1 MLALAQFASCI
12 TMTLHP
18 LDNPVWA
25 SLNSDHAALAR
36 VAGGAARYPAEV
48 APFVAVGVSDAQAAK
63 YSVSLVAPGESVCF
77 VGLAPPLSSAWSV
90 EQSVPIAQMICR
102 GRLKVVDGPAIVEL
116 SRAHLVD
123 MLALTALV
131 YPHYFRPRTIEMGR
145 YFGIYSGGSLVAMAG
160 ERMRFDGHQE
170 ISAVCTHPDHVGRG
184 HAQRLVAMLTNDIL
198 DSGRVA
204 FLHVSHENVRAKSLY
219 ERLGYSLRTDI
230 PLLAVRRVADGIGHG
245 SD

>member
-1 MLALAQFASCI
+1 MSAV
-12 TMTLHP
+12 MTPHP

-25 SLNSDHAALAR
+25 SLTSCHAGLAR
-36 VAGGAARYPAEV
+36 MAGNAARYPADA
-48 APFVAVGVSDAQAAK
+48 APFVAVGVRDAPAAGQAA
-63 YSVSLVAPGESVCF
+63 SLVAVGESVCF

-90 EQSVPIAQMICR
+90 EQSVPIAQMTCR
-102 GRLKVVDGPAIVEL
+102 SRLRAFDGPAIVGL
-116 SRAHLVD
+116 FHPQLAQ

-145 YFGIYSGGSLVAMAG
+145 YFGIYRGATLAAMAG

-170 ISAVCTHPDHVGRG
+170 ISAVCTHPDYVGRG
-184 HAQRLVAMLTNDIL
+184 YAWRLVTMLTNDIL

-219 ERLGYSLRTDI
+219 ERMGYSFRADI
-230 PLLAVRRVADGIGHG
+230 PLLAVKRIDGAER
-245 SD
+245 